1 MQLTNQTVDQVVASA
16 ASKTA
21 ITTAST
27 TAIWGVVTHEI
38 LFGFLGV
45 MVAVITMIIN
55 WYYKR
60 KSDRLDDELKRKA
73 DARETLAALQRAEE
87 RALRIEI
94 MKSEKG
100 IPKYLDSLNDG

>member
-21 ITTAST
+21 ITTAGT
-27 TAIWGVVTHEI
+27 TAIWGVVTHET

-60 KSDRLDDELKRKA
+60 KSDRLDEELKRKA
-73 DARETLAALQRAEE
+73 DARESLESLQRAEE

-94 MKSEKG
+94 MRSEQG
-100 IPKYLDSLNDG
+100 MPKYQDSLND